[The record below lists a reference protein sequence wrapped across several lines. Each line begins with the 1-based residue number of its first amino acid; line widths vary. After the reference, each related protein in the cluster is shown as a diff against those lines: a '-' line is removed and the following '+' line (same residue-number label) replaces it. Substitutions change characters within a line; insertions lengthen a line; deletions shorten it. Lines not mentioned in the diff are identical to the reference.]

1 MEPAEAL
8 RTLDEELE
16 NGRALVVAAGD
27 LAALDAAQIAILGRK
42 SRYTQVQKSLGGLE
56 PDDRRSVGKRANE
69 VRGQLEDILAARR
82 DELQALAETELL
94 AADRVDVSLPGR
106 REPLGSLHPLTI
118 TEYAIVDV
126 FMRLGF
132 RVAEGPEIE
141 TDWYN
146 FTALNIPP
154 DHPARSMKDSLFVD
168 VEGHPDLLLRTE
180 TSAVQIHTM
189 EAQQPPVYIVSPGR
203 VYRRETLD
211 ATHSAV
217 FHQIE
222 GLAVDEG
229 ITFADL
235 KGTLE
240 AFAKAL
246 FGPEQRVR
254 FSPSYFPF
262 VEPGA
267 QVDVSCFRCGGAG
280 CRTCGNG
287 WIEMLGAG
295 MVHPSVLEN
304 VGYDPERYTGFAFG
318 MGVERVAMIR
328 YGIPDIRLF
337 FEGDVRFLEQ
347 FVSAG

>member
-8 RTLDEELE
+8 RILDEELE
-16 NGRALVVAAGD
+16 RGRALVEAAAGEDD
-27 LAALDAAQIAILGRK
+27 LARAEVTLFGRK
-42 SRYTQVQKSLGGLE
+42 SAWTAVQKSLGSLAPE
-56 PDDRRSVGKRANE
+56 HRKSVGMRSNE
-69 VRGQLEDILAARR
+69 VRSILQAAIDARR
-82 DELQALAETELL
+82 EAFAAATEEALVE
-94 AADRVDVSLPGR
+94 ADRVDVTLPGR
-106 REPLGSLHPLTI
+106 QRPLGALHPMTI
-118 TEYAIVDV
+118 TEQEIVDV
-126 FMRLGF
+126 FLRMGY
-132 RVAEGPEIE
+132 RVAEGPEVE

-154 DHPARSMKDSLFVD
+154 DHPARSMKDSLYVE

-189 EAQQPPVYIVSPGR
+189 ESQPPPVYVVSPGR
-203 VYRRETLD
+203 VYRREAAD
-211 ATHSAV
+211 ATHSSV

-240 AFAKAL
+240 AFARAV

-254 FSPSYFPF
+254 LVPSYFPF

-267 QVDVSCFRCGGAG
+267 QVDISCFTCGGSG
-280 CRTCGNG
+280 CSVCTNG

-295 MVHPSVLEN
+295 MVHPKVLEN

-318 MGVERVAMIR
+318 MGLERVTMVR

-337 FEGDVRFLEQ
+337 FEGDVRFLAQ
-347 FVSAG
+347 FTGAA

>member
-16 NGRALVVAAGD
+16 NGRALAAAAAD
-27 LAALDAAQIAILGRK
+27 TPALDRAQTAVLGRK
-42 SRYTQVQKSLGGLE
+42 SRYAEVQRSLRGLE
-56 PDDRRSVGKRANE
+56 PDHRRSVGKRANE
-69 VRGQLEDILAARR
+69 VRQALDEALAARR
-82 DELQALAETELL
+82 AELQAVAESGLL

-106 REPLGSLHPLTI
+106 RRPPGSLHPLTI

-126 FMRLGF
+126 FMRMGF

-154 DHPARSMKDSLFVD
+154 DHPARSLKDSLFVD

-267 QVDVSCFRCGGAG
+267 QVDVSCFRCGGTG

-295 MVHPSVLEN
+295 MVHPAVLEN

-318 MGVERVAMIR
+318 MGFERVAMIR

-347 FVSAG
+347 FASTG